1 MNKVAL
7 QKTLIAALTEKR
19 TYFQTLI
26 DGIVAEMADNAKSSA
41 GDKHET
47 STSMAQNE
55 QEKIG
60 QQIFEL
66 EKQIELVKR
75 ISVDN
80 QSKIIGLGSVIK
92 TLENTFYLS
101 IGFGKIMC
109 DNKPVLCI
117 SPYAPLGKLFIG
129 KSKNDSVVFNQQV
142 HKICAID

>member
-7 QKTLIAALTEKR
+7 QQALIAALTEKR

-26 DGIVAEMADNAKSSA
+26 DGIVNEMADNAKSSA

-66 EKQIELVKR
+66 EKQIELVKH
-75 ISVDN
+75 IN
-80 QSKIIGLGSVIK
+80 PNHQATKIALGSVIK
-92 TLENTFYLS
+92 TAENTFYLS
-101 IGFGKIMC
+101 IGFGKIVC
-109 DNKPVLCI
+109 DNEPVLCI
-117 SPYAPLGKLFIG
+117 SPNAPLGKLFIG
-129 KSKNDSVVFNQQV
+129 KSTNDSVVFNQQE

>member
-7 QKTLIAALTEKR
+7 QQTLIAALTEKR

-66 EKQIELVKR
+66 EKQIELVKY
-75 ISVDN
+75 INSN
-80 QSKIIGLGSVIK
+80 HQATKIGLGSVIK
-92 TLENTFYLS
+92 TAENTFYLS
-101 IGFGKIMC
+101 IGFGKIIC
-109 DNKPVLCI
+109 DNEPVLCI
-117 SPYAPLGKLFIG
+117 SPNAPLGKLFIG
-129 KSKNDSVVFNQQV
+129 KSINDTVVFNQQE

>member
-92 TLENTFYLS
+92 TSENTFYLS

-109 DNKPVLCI
+109 DNEAVLCI
-117 SPYAPLGKLFIG
+117 SPNAPLGKLFIG
-129 KSKNDSVVFNQQV
+129 KSINDSVVFNQQE

>member
-7 QKTLIAALTEKR
+7 QQTLLAALIEKR

-26 DGIVAEMADNAKSSA
+26 DGIVNEMADNAKSSA

-60 QQIFEL
+60 QQIIEL
-66 EKQIELVKR
+66 EKQIELVKH
-75 ISVDN
+75 IN
-80 QSKIIGLGSVIK
+80 PNHQTKIGLGSVIK
-92 TLENTFYLS
+92 TTENTFYLS
-101 IGFGKIMC
+101 IGFGKIVC
-109 DNKPVLCI
+109 DNEPVLCI
-117 SPYAPLGKLFIG
+117 SPNAPLGKLFIG
-129 KSKNDSVVFNQQV
+129 KSKNDTVVFNQQE

>member
-1 MNKVAL
+1 MHRTEIQQL
-7 QKTLIAALTEKR
+7 LLSALTEKR
-19 TYFQTLI
+19 AYFQTLI

-92 TLENTFYLS
+92 TSENTFYLS

-117 SPYAPLGKLFIG
+117 SPNAPLGKLFIG
-129 KSKNDSVVFNQQV
+129 KSKNDTVIFNQQE
-142 HKICAID
+142 HKICTID

>member
-109 DNKPVLCI
+109 DNEAVLCI
-117 SPYAPLGKLFIG
+117 SPNAPLGKLFIG
-129 KSKNDSVVFNQQV
+129 KSINDSVVFNQQE
-142 HKICAID
+142 HKICKID

>member
-7 QKTLIAALTEKR
+7 QQTLIAALTEKR

-26 DGIVAEMADNAKSSA
+26 DGIVTEMADNAKSSA

-66 EKQIELVKR
+66 EKQIELVKH
-75 ISVDN
+75 IN
-80 QSKIIGLGSVIK
+80 PNHQATKIGLGSVIK
-92 TLENTFYLS
+92 TTENTFYLS
-101 IGFGKIMC
+101 IGFGKIVC
-109 DNKPVLCI
+109 DNEPVLCI
-117 SPYAPLGKLFIG
+117 SPNAPLGKLFIG
-129 KSKNDSVVFNQQV
+129 KSINDTVVFNQQE
-142 HKICAID
+142 HKICEID

>member
-7 QKTLIAALTEKR
+7 QQTLIAALTDKR
-19 TYFQTLI
+19 TYFHTLI

-66 EKQIELVKR
+66 EKQIELVKY
-75 ISVDN
+75 INPNHQS
-80 QSKIIGLGSVIK
+80 SKIGIGSVIK
-92 TLENTFYLS
+92 TKENTFYLS

-109 DNKPVLCI
+109 DNEPVLCI
-117 SPYAPLGKLFIG
+117 SPNAPLGKLLIG
-129 KSKNDSVVFNQQV
+129 KSKNDTVIFNQQE
-142 HKICAID
+142 HKICEIE